1 MVKFKLIDLDERLFP
16 QRMRDIFKSL
26 VDTDASY
33 PSKDTRDGF
42 LKSIPSNYGYVFFWF
57 GWLDEEALT
66 KYYKNYVSK
75 EKLKE
80 IEEVREKEEGYFS
93 LQDHIRDE
101 LFPIVYD
108 HSDTIGSG
116 FAEVYLAILNADFK
130 DMSIEK
136 VIPILKRQAKKL
148 EKLNDFVKEQIKDI
162 DIEIHYETM
171 KFASSKASEE
181 EREALKASYE
191 DIFFEE
197 ELQNYKHIFRREG
210 WEILLKIDFDG
221 NDTLKEVVERVDKI
235 ISPIKSI
242 INKMVRYENS
252 FFPF

>member
-1 MVKFKLIDLDERLFP
+1 
-16 QRMRDIFKSL
+16 
-26 VDTDASY
+26 
-33 PSKDTRDGF
+33 
-42 LKSIPSNYGYVFFWF
+42 
-57 GWLDEEALT
+57 
-66 KYYKNYVSK
+66 
-75 EKLKE
+75 
-80 IEEVREKEEGYFS
+80 
-93 LQDHIRDE
+93 
-101 LFPIVYD
+101 
-108 HSDTIGSG
+108 
-116 FAEVYLAILNADFK
+116 
-130 DMSIEK
+130 MSIEK